1 MRTKL
6 KGNEKL
12 SKKKPFFSTRS
23 TRLMGAV
30 SFWIRVDEIFRLRM
44 DEVLFSSTPIEER
57 VIYPK

>member
-1 MRTKL
+1 
-6 KGNEKL
+6 
-12 SKKKPFFSTRS
+12 
-23 TRLMGAV
+23 MGAV